1 MAGNQQLKESRV
13 VKVDSEES
21 WDLFFSQ
28 ATNQGCPV
36 VVHFTA
42 AWCIPSV
49 AMTAKIIDGYNTLSV
64 WSFPRLN
71 SSWASSIRGSHCL
84 YMKLETQ
91 LIEVCGLYQ
100 EVASKMEIKAMPT
113 FLLMREGAQVDKLV
127 GANPDEI
134 RKRTEAFIRSSR
146 SHKMT

>member
-49 AMTAKIIDGYNTLSV
+49 AMTAVFEDLA
-64 WSFPRLN
+64 LN
-71 SSWASSIRGSHCL
+71 YQDML
-84 YMKLETQ
+84 FLVVDVD
-91 LIEVCGLYQ
+91 EVK

>member
-1 MAGNQQLKESRV
+1 
-13 VKVDSEES
+13 
-21 WDLFFSQ
+21 
-28 ATNQGCPV
+28 
-36 VVHFTA
+36 
-42 AWCIPSV
+42 
-49 AMTAKIIDGYNTLSV
+49 
-64 WSFPRLN
+64 
-71 SSWASSIRGSHCL
+71 
-84 YMKLETQ
+84 MKLETQ